1 MSDEI
6 SLSLTQE
13 YEKLDVFSS
22 SQLSLSLYGE
32 LIKSKQTF
40 LLVYTTIFAFL
51 IASWTTTGIVLSKL
65 FWVSL
70 GLFFAV
76 SGSTLLNMVIDSDV
90 DALMDRTKSRPI
102 PSGRIA
108 SSTVL
113 KHGLLFT
120 VVGLT
125 IVGFFLNFITL
136 MVVLAG
142 IILDVLVYSIYLK
155 RRTKYSIIFGGMAGG
170 LPAIAGRTSV
180 IGTIDLISIGL
191 ALFILCWI
199 PLHILTLAL
208 SPTNLEGYTKARIP
222 MWPVIS
228 GTSSTMRVIS
238 LSAILSALAIA
249 ATGYLLGIYIL
260 LLIPLLIFS
269 FYLIILSILNLKLPT
284 THRTYKLFKLA
295 SLFMFVSFFWLFLG
309 VVVSTYSTCPL
320 RIVL

>member
-1 MSDEI
+1 MSDKR
-6 SLSLTQE
+6 SLFSVQDSNHPSILNSQFSFS
-13 YEKLDVFSS
+13 VFD
-22 SQLSLSLYGE
+22 E
-32 LIKSKQTF
+32 LIKRKQTF

-51 IASWTTTGIVLSKL
+51 IASWTMSEIVLSKL
-65 FWVSL
+65 VWVSI

-76 SGSTLLNMVIDSDV
+76 SGSTLLNMVIDSDI
-90 DALMDRTKSRPI
+90 DALMERTKSRPI

-113 KHGLLFT
+113 KYGLLFT
-120 VVGLT
+120 IIGLT

-136 MVVLAG
+136 IVVLAG
-142 IILDVLVYSIYLK
+142 VILDVVVYSIYLK
-155 RRTKYSIIFGGMAGG
+155 RRTKYSIIFGGIAGG

-180 IGTIDLISIGL
+180 IGTIDLISIFL

-208 SPTNLEGYTKARIP
+208 SPINLEGYTKASIP

-228 GTSSTMRVIS
+228 GASSTMRVIS
-238 LSAILSALAIA
+238 ISAIFSALAIV
-249 ATGYLLGIYIL
+249 ATGYFLGIYIL
-260 LLIPLLIFS
+260 LFLPLLIFS
-269 FYLIILSILNLKLPT
+269 FYLILLSILNLNWPT
-284 THRTYKLFKLA
+284 TQRTYKLFKLA
-295 SLFMFVSFFWLFLG
+295 SLYMFLSFFWLFLG